1 MASKERLL
9 QRLDE
14 IGEMLGTKG
23 GVLALM
29 GVGSVGSET
38 DRIDEYS
45 DLDFFVIVS
54 PGLRERFIDH
64 LDWLEEVHPLAYH
77 FKNSDAGHKIL
88 FEDGI
93 YGEFAV
99 FDEKQLETAG
109 YAGARIVWRDPAFD
123 WKEIPRSNGSFP
135 QLKAGSVDHAIG
147 EAVTNLYVGLGR
159 YLRGE
164 RFTANL
170 FVHVYALGQLTKVIH
185 VVEPEID
192 YFPDPYGNDRRLERR
207 YPEFAKRIS
216 QMLQGYERVPE
227 SAIAILNFLEEHFP
241 INQRMSAEIRW
252 LAGQSPSAIL
262 A

>member
-9 QRLDE
+9 QRLDQ

-23 GVLALM
+23 GVQALM
-29 GVGSVGSET
+29 GVGSVGVET

-45 DLDFFVIVS
+45 DLDFFVIVA
-54 PGLRERFIDH
+54 PGYRERFIDH

-99 FDEKQLETAG
+99 FDEAQLKTAG
-109 YAGARIVWRDPAFD
+109 YAGARIVWRDPAFAG
-123 WKEIPRSNGSFP
+123 KEIPRSNGSFP
-135 QLKAGSVDHAIG
+135 RLKAASVEHAIG

-159 YLRGE
+159 FLRGE
-164 RFTANL
+164 RFTAHL
-170 FVHVYALGQLTKVIH
+170 FVHAYALGQVTKVIH
-185 VVEPEID
+185 LVEPEVD

-207 YPEFAKRIS
+207 YPEFAKQIG
-216 QMLQGYERVPE
+216 QMLQGYDRVPE

-241 INQRMSAEIRW
+241 INQRMSAEIRR
-252 LAGQSPSAIL
+252 LAGLGTHAAS
-262 A
+262 

>member
-1 MASKERLL
+1 MASKEMLL

-29 GVGSVGSET
+29 GVGSVGVET

-54 PGLRERFIDH
+54 PGYKQRFIDQ
-64 LDWLEEVHPLAYH
+64 LDWLEAVHPLAYH

-88 FEDGI
+88 FQDGI

-99 FDEKQLETAG
+99 FDEKELKTAG

-123 WKEIPRSNGSFP
+123 REEIPQSNGTLP
-135 QLKAGSVDHAIG
+135 RLKADSVDYAIG

-159 YLRGE
+159 YHRGE
-164 RFTANL
+164 RFTASL
-170 FVHVYALGQLTKVIH
+170 FVHSYALGQLIKVLH
-185 VVEPEID
+185 VVEPEVD
-192 YFPDPYGNDRRLERR
+192 YFPDPFGIERRLERR
-207 YPEFAKRIS
+207 YPEFAKQIG
-216 QMLQGYERVPE
+216 QMLQGYDRVPE

-241 INQRMSAEIRW
+241 INHRMSAEIRR
-252 LAGQSPSAIL
+252 LAAQSRS
-262 A
+262 